1 MEFPVTSAVRFI
13 FRPLRLVGLFCSCLL
28 FVCSLPLS
36 AQNAADEDVEQRGVL
51 RRIEEVEEA
60 LQKESW
66 LDAVQRF
73 DEAWRLASEGEDV
86 LLEQRGAE
94 IRQLA
99 PGTADVLAGGK
110 ARLERVYREGGPEF
124 RRLYSEQFNEVAAKV
139 LRELLE
145 RGDTSRLKTVAA
157 RYKWTPAA
165 SEALQLVAK
174 MHIDAGDYL
183 EAGLLLERAAR
194 SSDPAPPMVTL
205 KAAWCF
211 AKAGLFAE
219 SEELSAAAKAAIGS
233 AGVPP
238 EPRLQKLLNELEAI
252 APPAI
257 AAPASAAQSWLQPLG
272 DYRRTQRQPAA
283 SLRLRAAWG
292 TSLFQLHDVLYADR
306 MNPMLTQIAT
316 AVADSWKNRV
326 DRGELVVPACQPL
339 IAGQQIFVR
348 TPFSIQ
354 SWNSTSGELLWEV
367 ARPDRRL
374 KELAASLR
382 EALNPDSPPQAREN
396 FQQPFAIFEQQVQ
409 EMTASQ
415 MAISGSTLFVV
426 EETAAGA
433 GDLDDMPAMI
443 RGMPTLPTNFIRA
456 YNAQTG
462 LFLWEIGGQVR
473 DAVPGQAGSSNLLA
487 GYYFLGAPLVL
498 GSRIYVLAEN
508 GEGIYLIR
516 IGEPVSG
523 MANANPQILASQL
536 LAIPDRKL
544 PEHPLRRYSGLM
556 PTFAQGLLICPTCD
570 NRVVA
575 VSAEDLSIRWVARY
589 NGILQRQE
597 IGDNRALVLPGAQNI
612 QQTADVDLANRWYDF
627 LPRVASGR
635 VLLTPRDADQLFCL
649 DLQSGRQLWKAA
661 RGGYHA
667 IVGITDQLVVLSGRR
682 QAGALNLETG
692 EKVWTTSLRAGLV
705 CGTGVFTG
713 KLLQLPTSEP
723 AVVSIDTASGQI
735 LANQPWE
742 GDGQPGNLL
751 SVSGG
756 TVVQG
761 ITSLAWLARATEDL
775 RPIERAIQL
784 VLEGDSSGGRAILKD
799 QLQQDPG
806 DQSVR
811 MLLVDL
817 LLNELR
823 RDEDNAEQ
831 LIPEIRQLLS
841 QLAQTVQLGPFLH
854 SLLGMNLPDAAA
866 LPGLL
871 KTPASQREEEFR
883 EILMRREAT
892 QSSQAPLNLL
902 LPQLER
908 MIRELP
914 MAMRAAAPAAG
925 LERSQAAVLAVAIRS
940 SLLQRPSVEQA
951 ELQRQLAV
959 AAAATASSLLP
970 PQRLDFAAQLLR
982 CGLHLAAAEVL
993 DPADT
998 SLEVGMN
1005 AAEVAAIAR
1014 IQRRLELIL
1023 EHARL
1028 AALRIPTAESPAQ
1041 LADLLENWQQS
1052 NARWQSWS
1060 LMQTLRKSSETST
1073 PHQQLLN
1080 ATLKRLTEKNS
1091 ELRPDV
1097 RPASRWP
1104 KTFQAEVSD
1113 DRSLIGETAS
1123 TEPVPAQPLPLYGD
1137 AGLFSGWNFALVNPG
1152 NQIAAYD
1159 PDGSLQWTY
1168 QPDWNVDPSAG
1179 GYQLDAWAFVS
1190 GRIMVMHLRSM
1201 VVALDLTQSSRQSPP
1216 QLLWRVK
1223 SELSS
1228 SSDPDL
1234 DPRNFALPEER
1245 IEQYQLLPGGHFPIG
1260 PVSEFGV
1267 PLISG
1272 RTLQML
1278 NLFTGARLW
1287 ELDVIPVDARLLIDD
1302 DRLLILS
1309 DSARQT
1315 EVRSAIDGT
1324 LLATHRLPDWW
1335 SEAGSNQGL
1344 SVEEIDV
1351 EAGMDTIWRVIV
1363 EGRRCVLFRLTAGE
1377 GRLECHD
1384 LLTEAVLWQH
1394 TFPQKTVFSNVADN
1408 ATALLSDGQQL
1419 KIVDL
1424 TSGAI
1429 RVSQKLTPVVQPRKL
1444 YLRSS
1449 QGLFVILPEALSEE
1463 DPSMDFFN
1471 PLPDAVHVHGRVYG
1485 IRQEDGVVVWEH
1497 AVRHRQLRL
1506 EHCSQ
1511 RRPLLSVMP
1520 LLVLLNRERAPN
1532 SRSSAV
1538 VVGAE
1543 VLDVRNGQVLYTDPN
1558 TGLSQEQLWL
1568 QPAKSAEL
1576 LLNFERRFVRFRS
1589 GDEQPPN

>member
-1 MEFPVTSAVRFI
+1 MRIVLGPV
-13 FRPLRLVGLFCSCLL
+13 RLVCLFCSCLL

-36 AQNAADEDVEQRGVL
+36 AQTVADEDVEQRGVL

-66 LDAVQRF
+66 LEAVQRF

-110 ARLERVYREGGPEF
+110 ARLERVYLEGGGEF

-145 RGDTSRLKTVAA
+145 RGDTGRLKTVAA

-165 SEALQLVAK
+165 GEALQLVAR

-194 SSDPAPPMVTL
+194 SSDAAPPIITL

-219 SEELSAAAKAAIGS
+219 AEELSAS
-233 AGVPP
+233 ARLAFGLAGTPA
-238 EPRLQKLLNELEAI
+238 EPRLQKLLNELETLV
-252 APPAI
+252 PPASE
-257 AAPASAAQSWLQPLG
+257 APASAAQNWLQPQG
-272 DYRRTQRQPAA
+272 DYRRTQRQLSA
-283 SLRLRAAWG
+283 SLKLDAAWG

-306 MNPMLTQIAT
+306 MNPLLAQIAT
-316 AVADSWKNRV
+316 EVADSWKNRI

-339 IAGQQIFVR
+339 VAGQQIFVR

-367 ARPDRRL
+367 ARPNRGL
-374 KELAASLR
+374 KEVAASLR
-382 EALNPDSPPQAREN
+382 EVSSPDSPLEAREK
-396 FQQPFAIFEQQVQ
+396 FRQSFAIFEQQVQ
-409 EMTASQ
+409 EMTAAQ

-426 EETAAGA
+426 EETAAGV
-433 GDLDDMPAMI
+433 GELDEMPAMI

-456 YNAQTG
+456 YDAETG

-516 IGEPVSG
+516 IGEPVAG
-523 MANANPQILASQL
+523 LANANPQILASQL

-544 PEHPLRRYSGLM
+544 PEHPLRRFSGLM

-597 IGDNRALVLPGAQNI
+597 IGDDRGLVLPGAQNI
-612 QQTADVDLANRWYDF
+612 RQTAYVDLANRWYDF
-627 LPRVASGR
+627 LPRVASGK

-667 IVGITDQLVVLSGRR
+667 IAGITDQLVVLSGRR

-692 EKVWTTSLRAGLV
+692 EKVWTTSLPAGLV

-723 AVVSIDTASGQI
+723 AVVSIDVASGQI
-735 LANQPWE
+735 LASQPWE
-742 GDGQPGNLL
+742 GGVQPGNLL

-756 TVVQG
+756 TIVQG
-761 ITSLAWLARATEDL
+761 ITALSWLPRASENL

-784 VLEGDSSGGRAILKD
+784 VLAGDSSGGRVVLEEH
-799 QLQQDPG
+799 LQQDPG

-817 LLNELR
+817 LLTELR
-823 RDEDNAEQ
+823 RGGENADQ
-831 LIPEIRQLLS
+831 LIQQIQQQLT
-841 QLAQTVQLGPFLH
+841 QLTQTVQPGPFLH
-854 SLLGMNLPDAAA
+854 SLLGMTLPDAAA

-871 KTPASQREEEFR
+871 RTPARQREEELR
-883 EILMRREAT
+883 EILMRRQAT

-902 LPQLER
+902 LPRLER
-908 MIRELP
+908 MIRDLP
-914 MAMRAAAPAAG
+914 MAMQAAAPGEG
-925 LERSQAAVLAVAIRS
+925 LERSQAAVVAVAIRS
-940 SLLQRPSVEQA
+940 SLLQRTLVEQM
-951 ELQRQLAV
+951 ELQRQLAIP
-959 AAAATASSLLP
+959 AAATAASMLP
-970 PQRLDFAAQLLR
+970 PQRLDFAALLLG

-993 DPADT
+993 DPADN
-998 SLEVGMN
+998 SLEVGMS

-1028 AALRIPTAESPAQ
+1028 AALRIPTADSPAQ
-1041 LADLLENWQQS
+1041 LAELLENWQQTG
-1052 NARWQSWS
+1052 ARWQSWS
-1060 LMQTLRKSSETST
+1060 LIQTLRKSSDTSA
-1073 PHQQLLN
+1073 PHQELLK
-1080 ATLKRLTEKNS
+1080 ATLQRLAEKNA

-1097 RPASRWP
+1097 RPSSRWP
-1104 KTFQAEVSD
+1104 KSFRVEVSD
-1113 DRSLIGETAS
+1113 DRSLFGETAS
-1123 TEPVPAQPLPLYGD
+1123 AEPVPAQPMPLYGD
-1137 AGLFSGWNFALVNPG
+1137 AGLCSGWNFALVNPRS
-1152 NQIAAYD
+1152 QIAAYD
-1159 PDGSLQWTY
+1159 PDGVLQWTY
-1168 QPDWNVDPSAG
+1168 QPDWNVDPGAG
-1179 GYQLDAWAFVS
+1179 GYQLDAWAFMS
-1190 GRIMVMHLRSM
+1190 GRIMVIQLRG
-1201 VVALDLTQSSRQSPP
+1201 VIAALDLTRANRQSPP

-1223 SELSS
+1223 SELLSS
-1228 SSDPDL
+1228 SNPDL
-1234 DPRNFALPEER
+1234 EPRNFALPEER
-1245 IEQYQLLPGGHFPIG
+1245 IEQYQLLPGGHFPVG

-1287 ELDVIPVDARLLIDD
+1287 ELDLIPADARLLSDD
-1302 DRLLILS
+1302 DHLLILS

-1351 EAGMDTIWRVIV
+1351 EAGMDTIWRVLV

-1377 GRLECHD
+1377 ARLECHD
-1384 LLTEAVLWQH
+1384 LLTEVVLWQH
-1394 TFPQKTVFSNVADN
+1394 TLPEKTVFSNVADN
-1408 ATALLSDGQQL
+1408 ATALLSEGRQL

-1424 TSGAI
+1424 TSGTI
-1429 RVSQKLTPVVQPRKL
+1429 RVSRELTPVVQPRKL

-1449 QGLFVILPEALSEE
+1449 QGLFVVLPEALSEE

-1485 IRQEDGVVVWEH
+1485 IRQEDGTVVWEH
-1497 AVRHRQLRL
+1497 VVSHRQLRL

-1543 VLDVRNGQVLYTDPN
+1543 VLDVRSGEVLYTDPN

-1568 QPAKSAEL
+1568 QPTKPGEL

-1589 GDEQPPN
+1589 DDEESPK